1 MASNNQISPATGVG
15 IVKADTVDVVAAKVR
30 KFQENGELHFPAN
43 YSPEN
48 AMKSAWLCI
57 QETKDRN
64 GRPALEVCTK
74 TSIANSLLNM
84 VVQGLNPAK
93 KQCYFIVYGNQ
104 LTLQRSYF
112 GAIHIAKT
120 VDPSIEDV
128 TAHVVYEDE
137 LESFDIQTVDGY
149 DVVVGHR
156 KNPFR
161 KPGSSEIVGAYATV
175 IYSDGRRRST
185 VMSMA
190 DIKKAWSMSKAGAIR
205 SDGELNPASTHAK
218 FTEEMA
224 KKTVINRAC
233 KAIIN
238 TSDDSTLLMKA
249 YRETDADIAEAEAQE
264 EIQAN
269 ANQAPL
275 LVDNDTGE
283 VIDNADGLL
292 AQDAPSDDL
301 P

>member
-1 MASNNQISPATGVG
+1 M
-15 IVKADTVDVVAAKVR
+15 
-30 KFQENGELHFPAN
+30 
-43 YSPEN
+43 
-48 AMKSAWLCI
+48 
-57 QETKDRN
+57 
-64 GRPALEVCTK
+64 
-74 TSIANSLLNM
+74 
-84 VVQGLNPAK
+84 
-93 KQCYFIVYGNQ
+93 
-104 LTLQRSYF
+104 
-112 GAIHIAKT
+112 
-120 VDPSIEDV
+120 
-128 TAHVVYEDE
+128 
-137 LESFDIQTVDGY
+137 
-149 DVVVGHR
+149 VGHR

-190 DIKKAWSMSKAGAIR
+190 DIKKAWSMSKTGAIR

-269 ANQAPL
+269 ANQTPL